1 MSEIELPIH
10 QVDAFAY
17 RLFAGNPAAV
27 VPLARWLPDT
37 TMQAVAAEN
46 NLSETAFFVPDGPDF
61 ALRWFTPAWEVPLC
75 GHATLASAHVLMTI
89 LEPGRTAVRFH
100 SKSGPL
106 TVTKAGELY
115 TLDFPARDIVD
126 DVAADY
132 DAVADALG
140 AKPVWLKR
148 SAYRYLAYFE
158 TAAEVAALKPDFGKL
173 KATPKGACMVT
184 APGVDCDFVS
194 RYFAPMA
201 GIDEDPVTGSA
212 HSTLIPFW
220 AAKLG
225 KKKLLARQISARG
238 GTLHCEDRGERVSF
252 AGLAKLYMSGTIK
265 VPL

>member
-1 MSEIELPIH
+1 MSELDLPIY
-10 QVDAFAY
+10 QIDAFAD

-27 VPLARWLPDT
+27 VPLERWLPEA

-46 NLSETAFFVPDGPDF
+46 NLSETAFFVPEGEAF
-61 ALRWFTPAWEVPLC
+61 GLRWFTPAWEVPLC
-75 GHATLASAHVLMTI
+75 GHATLASAHAIMTI

-106 TVTKAGELY
+106 TVTKAGDLY

-126 DVAADY
+126 DVAGDL

-140 AKPVWLKR
+140 ARPLWLKR
-148 SAYRYLAYFE
+148 SAYRYLALFE
-158 TAAEVAALKPDFGKL
+158 TAAQIAAMKPDFGKL
-173 KATPKGACMVT
+173 EATPNGACMVT
-184 APGVDCDFVS
+184 APGADCDFVS
-194 RYFAPMA
+194 RYFAPKY

-225 KKKLLARQISARG
+225 KKKLLARQLSARG
-238 GTLHCEDRGERVSF
+238 GTLQCEDLGTRVAF
-252 AGLAKLYMSGTIK
+252 AGTAKLYLTGTIK
-265 VPL
+265 VPA